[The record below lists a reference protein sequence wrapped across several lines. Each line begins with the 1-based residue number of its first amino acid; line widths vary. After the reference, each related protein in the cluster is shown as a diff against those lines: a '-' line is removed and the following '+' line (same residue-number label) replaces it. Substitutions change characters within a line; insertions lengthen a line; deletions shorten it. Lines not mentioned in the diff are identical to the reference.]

1 MMFDPNLKNFEEELA
16 EFLETNR
23 RPAPVYTGRV
33 CRYCGGPTVA
43 ACVKPW
49 WERTGRAA
57 QGAPRRRFSHLRGIP
72 LIAPRKRAVR
82 VSALGKVPRHRRSSR
97 VVVSYTPKGV
107 GWRTAKGWVR

>member
-1 MMFDPNLKNFEEELA
+1 MNGDIMVDGEPFE
-16 EFLETNR
+16 LEASGVTD
-23 RPAPVYTGRV
+23 A
-33 CRYCGGPTVA
+33 
-43 ACVKPW
+43 
-49 WERTGRAA
+49 
-57 QGAPRRRFSHLRGIP
+57 HLRGIP